1 MEVTKVNTLPG
12 LYMETILQSLSAVA
26 DREEDITARVYESY
40 FGRCPGSAELMVGTD
55 VLMKGRMMQEVLT
68 IIMAEDL
75 PAERSYLCFETKTH
89 RDYGVEPHMYENLLL
104 AVRDTVKEV
113 MGADWDEAYELAWSA
128 RIEILMQEISDAWPG
143 D

>member
-113 MGADWDEAYELAWSA
+113 LGAEWGEAYELAWSA

>member
-1 MEVTKVNTLPG
+1 MEVTKINTPSCSQ
-12 LYMETILQSLSAVA
+12 MDTILQSLSAVA

-55 VLMKGRMMQEVLT
+55 GLMKGRMMQEVLT

-113 MGADWDEAYELAWSA
+113 LGADWDEAYELAWSA
-128 RIEILMQEISDAWPG
+128 RIETLMQEISDAWPR